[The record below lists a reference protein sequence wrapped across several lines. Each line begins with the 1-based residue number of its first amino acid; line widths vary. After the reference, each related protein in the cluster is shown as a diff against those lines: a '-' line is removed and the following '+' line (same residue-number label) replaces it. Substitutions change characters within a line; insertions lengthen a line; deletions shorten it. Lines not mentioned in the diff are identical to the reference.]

1 MNFHISASQ
10 IITEG
15 FWEEGGVVWWCQ
27 KNVGFLQK
35 IQNGDCMGDEWGGL
49 DGDTIIKHFRALK

>member
-27 KNVGFLQK
+27 KNVLTCVVWK
-35 IQNGDCMGDEWGGL
+35 GDVVNPSD
-49 DGDTIIKHFRALK
+49 H